1 MSVLVD
7 TFEEPKRSLK
17 RYLSELNEILQT
29 ADQSKKRIKVKLSY
43 SLSYIQI
50 FI

>member
-7 TFEEPKRSLK
+7 TFEEPKRSLQ

-29 ADQSKKRIKVKLSY
+29 ADQSKKRIKVRLSY